1 MVKGACLMLIDPA
14 TLLAFVL
21 TAGAIVLSPGPD
33 TVLILRYALN
43 SGRNVGFATVLGVQI
58 GLIGH
63 TLLAVFGIS
72 VIIASSPVLFKIVA
86 ALGAT
91 YLAWIGIQGFRGTT
105 LKFDNQGPQIS
116 WKKAMIDA
124 MICNLLNPKVII
136 LFLALLPNFVT
147 PEKGQVPLQL
157 IILALVLVIIN
168 VLWQAPLAWAADA
181 VKAWLS
187 RPRVQ
192 KTVNAATGAFLLF
205 FSAMMLWE
213 HLVVHS

>member
-1 MVKGACLMLIDPA
+1 MPIDPA
-14 TLLAFVL
+14 TFLAFAL

-58 GLIGH
+58 GLVGH
-63 TLLAVFGIS
+63 TLLAIFGIS
-72 VIIASSPVLFKIVA
+72 VIIASSPILFKLVA
-86 ALGAT
+86 TFGAA

-105 LKFDNQGPQIS
+105 LKFDSQGPQIT

-124 MICNLLNPKVII
+124 MVCNLLNPKVII
-136 LFLALLPNFVT
+136 LFLALLPNFVD
-147 PEKGQVPLQL
+147 PQKGNITLQL
-157 IILALVLVIIN
+157 VILALVLVLIN

-192 KTVNAATGAFLLF
+192 KTVNASTGAFLLF
-205 FSAMMLWE
+205 FAGLMLWE
-213 HLVVHS
+213 HLIK

>member
-1 MVKGACLMLIDPA
+1 MLIDPA

-86 ALGAT
+86 ALGAA

>member
-1 MVKGACLMLIDPA
+1 MLIDPA

-21 TAGAIVLSPGPD
+21 TAEAIVLSPGPD

-86 ALGAT
+86 ALGAA